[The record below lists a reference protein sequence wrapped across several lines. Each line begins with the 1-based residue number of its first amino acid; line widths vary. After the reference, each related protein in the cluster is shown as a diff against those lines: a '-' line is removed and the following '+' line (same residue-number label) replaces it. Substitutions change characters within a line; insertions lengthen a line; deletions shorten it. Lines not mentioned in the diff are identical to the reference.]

1 MDNGGRTGSGI
12 NWEVTAARLFCLLVL
27 FAAVYF
33 AGKYV
38 VGFALPF
45 IFAWAIAS
53 AAVPVADRISAKL
66 GISRRVCAAVTVLLM
81 LAVIFVLAT
90 LAVNRAAYELE
101 RLIARLGDEH
111 SDAIG
116 DMISAATGSLDSIS
130 SHIPLLKKLRES
142 GELAGFFDGLDSA
155 LGQAVGELIS
165 RMTAAVPALAASV
178 IKALPSILLS
188 FAVAVISSFYFAL
201 DRDRITGFIA
211 SAVPKKWRHSLPELR
226 RRAGK
231 TAAGYV
237 KAYLLILL
245 ITFCEL
251 FVGFSILGID
261 YAFLIAAAVAV
272 IDILP
277 VLGVGTV
284 LIPWVAI
291 EFVSGNIRL
300 GVGLLILFAVIEIV
314 RQFIEPRIVGGTLGI
329 HPLVT
334 LAAMYIGFALFGVGG
349 MFIGPIIALAARAA
363 VAAYRTASLRTSS
376 S

>member
-1 MDNGGRTGSGI
+1 
-12 NWEVTAARLFCLLVL
+12 
-27 FAAVYF
+27 
-33 AGKYV
+33 
-38 VGFALPF
+38 
-45 IFAWAIAS
+45 
-53 AAVPVADRISAKL
+53 
-66 GISRRVCAAVTVLLM
+66 
-81 LAVIFVLAT
+81 
-90 LAVNRAAYELE
+90 
-101 RLIARLGDEH
+101 
-111 SDAIG
+111 
-116 DMISAATGSLDSIS
+116 
-130 SHIPLLKKLRES
+130 
-142 GELAGFFDGLDSA
+142 
-155 LGQAVGELIS
+155 
-165 RMTAAVPALAASV
+165 MTAAVPALAASV

-188 FAVAVISSFYFAL
+188 FAVAMISSFYFAL

-211 SAVPKKWRHSLPELR
+211 SAVPKKWRLSLPELR

>member
-90 LAVNRAAYELE
+90 LAVNRAAYELG

-211 SAVPKKWRHSLPELR
+211 SAVPKKWRHELR
-226 RRAGK
+226 RRARK